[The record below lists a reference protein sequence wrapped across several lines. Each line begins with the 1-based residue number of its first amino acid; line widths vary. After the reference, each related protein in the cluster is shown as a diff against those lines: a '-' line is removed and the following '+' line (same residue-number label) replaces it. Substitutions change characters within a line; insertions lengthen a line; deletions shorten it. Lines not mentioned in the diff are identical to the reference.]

1 MIALFIFAII
11 TTMAKLDLQSIFRI
25 WKHLRAS
32 DARIQEIQT
41 ALTLIQDDFN
51 QIIQCPITEE
61 IGEEL
66 LPSLLINKTDSLKF
80 TRGGYA
86 NLASEFK

>member
-1 MIALFIFAII
+1 M
-11 TTMAKLDLQSIFRI
+11 DLQSIFRI
-25 WKHLRAS
+25 WKHLRVS

-66 LPSLLINKTDSLKF
+66 PSLLINKTDSLKF
-80 TRGGYA
+80 TRGGYT

>member
-11 TTMAKLDLQSIFRI
+11 TTMATLDLQSIFRI